1 MNRPLSIILSSAVF
15 TSVIAGA
22 ITFSTLKLM
31 QPKGATSTAAA
42 PAKEVVS
49 RSSKASPAM
58 VGTDHPVP
66 VTPPLQ
72 LAASPKP
79 KAFNPK
85 PFNPP
90 ATPVPQASAV
100 VENASRHQ
108 AESPS
113 DNTSRHPAESLADN
127 SYSREPESPAE
138 LVRERAEEARESAE
152 RLRARVE
159 DLYQAHRIS
168 ETAYKQGQAEYQHAL
183 AKYEDQ
189 IAKLRGTTT
198 ATGATND

>member
-1 MNRPLSIILSSAVF
+1 MKRPLSIILSSAVF

-22 ITFSTLKLM
+22 VAFSTLKLM
-31 QPKGATSTAAA
+31 QPKGGISNAAA

-49 RSSKASPAM
+49 TNSKASPTI

-72 LAASPKP
+72 LAASPRP
-79 KAFNPK
+79 KAPNR
-85 PFNPP
+85 P
-90 ATPVPQASAV
+90 AIPVPQASALG
-100 VENASRHQ
+100 ENASHHQ

-113 DNTSRHPAESLADN
+113 NNTSRHQAESLADN

-152 RLRARVE
+152 HLRERVE
-159 DLYQAHRIS
+159 GLYQAHRIS
-168 ETAYKQGQAEYQHAL
+168 ETAYRQGQAEYQHAL

-189 IAKLRGTTT
+189 IAKLRGATTG
-198 ATGATND
+198 TGATND